1 MGSLFSR
8 VYDAAMQPLEAT
20 RFKQVRTE
28 LIGKA
33 KGRVLEI
40 GSGTGINFPYY
51 KNAIRVDA
59 IEPNPSM
66 SKRAGDRLRNARV
79 QIQVHETGAEALPF
93 DNDTFDTVVA
103 TLVFCTIPYPIK
115 ALAEIQRV
123 SKPGAVLLFFE
134 HVRMEPFLLSKSQDL
149 LNPLW
154 EKVCDGCQ
162 LNRETLTLI
171 KESGIEVTKVKAYYA
186 KLFLYI
192 EGLNMEK

>member
-1 MGSLFSR
+1 MGSLFPK

-28 LIGKA
+28 LVGKA
-33 KGRVLEI
+33 EGRVLEI

-51 KNAIRVDA
+51 KNATHVDA

-79 QIQVHETGAEALPF
+79 HIQVHEIGAESLPF
-93 DNDTFDTVVA
+93 DNNTFDTVVA
-103 TLVFCTIPYPIK
+103 TLVFCTIPDPIK

-134 HVRMEPFLLSKSQDL
+134 HVRMEPFLLSKSQDI

-154 EKVCDGCQ
+154 EKLCDGCQ

-171 KESGIEVTKVKAYYA
+171 KDSGIEVTKVKAYYA

-192 EGLNMEK
+192 EGLNVKK